1 MAASFNDMQILA
13 TDSTFGARVGS
24 ALWQWCV
31 TVSNEAW
38 SATHQQR
45 KNYAA
50 QILNNPTLY
59 RPFFINVSSVDT
71 TVINDATVASSAAS
85 FTGSITATVLT
96 VTVLTSGT
104 IQDGQTISGAGVT
117 VGTVITSLGTGS
129 GGTGTYNVNN
139 TQTVISGSL
148 TAGPT
153 VITAGNV
160 AGQAELIT
168 DTHIGNAV
176 SAAFNAFIS
185 GV

>member
-50 QILNNPTLY
+50 QLLNNPTLY

-96 VTVLTSGT
+96 VTVLVSGT
-104 IQDGQTISGAGVT
+104 I
-117 VGTVITSLGTGS
+117 
-129 GGTGTYNVNN
+129 
-139 TQTVISGSL
+139 
-148 TAGPT
+148 
-153 VITAGNV
+153 
-160 AGQAELIT
+160 
-168 DTHIGNAV
+168 
-176 SAAFNAFIS
+176 
-185 GV
+185 